1 MGGCVVN
8 PFSKAS
14 PDEKSGLAVLKS
26 FPPWVP
32 SNHGL
37 WGGSLYIP
45 TVGELG
51 GRARDWSQSTPL
63 CNVREAPDSIAARP
77 WTCHFLGV
85 GPIGHLR
92 GGDETENE
100 REEKNDP
107 FSV

>member
-1 MGGCVVN
+1 MVN

-26 FPPWVP
+26 FPLSISGYLLTTGYGVDPCTFP
-32 SNHGL
+32 Q
-37 WGGSLYIP
+37 WGSSVDGQE
-45 TVGELG
+45 TGV
-51 GRARDWSQSTPL
+51 RQTPL

-92 GGDETENE
+92 GGDETESMRE
-100 REEKNDP
+100 RRRTKI
-107 FSV
+107 SV